1 MYRQSRITDASQLEF
16 RMIHRSDMMGWFE
29 GCSTM
34 AIDIGGHA
42 MTALTER

>member
-16 RMIHRSDMMGWFE
+16 RVIHCCDMTGWF
-29 GCSTM
+29 GCCSTM
-34 AIDIGGHA
+34 AINIGGHA